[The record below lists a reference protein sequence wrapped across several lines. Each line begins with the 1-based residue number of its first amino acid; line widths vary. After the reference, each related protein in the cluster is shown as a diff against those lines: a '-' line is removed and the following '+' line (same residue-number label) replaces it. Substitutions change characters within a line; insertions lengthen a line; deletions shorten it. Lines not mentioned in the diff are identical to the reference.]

1 MGGRRISV
9 HPMQQL
15 VVQPAP
21 ASDSV
26 VAAEGQHWH
35 LPATEIMR
43 RRSINIDADVTAAA
57 FGPSPIV
64 APRGLAESPD
74 MSGGQDNFRMQRLEA
89 DVAELDAILKHCFM
103 CNKPVAI
110 LTDATFWPPSHRLVR

>member
-1 MGGRRISV
+1 M
-9 HPMQQL
+9 
-15 VVQPAP
+15 PAP
-21 ASDSV
+21 RMGSV
-26 VAAEGQHWH
+26 TTVQRADTRS
-35 LPATEIMR
+35 ATEIMR

-89 DVAELDAILKHCFM
+89 DVAEL
-103 CNKPVAI
+103 
-110 LTDATFWPPSHRLVR
+110 SR